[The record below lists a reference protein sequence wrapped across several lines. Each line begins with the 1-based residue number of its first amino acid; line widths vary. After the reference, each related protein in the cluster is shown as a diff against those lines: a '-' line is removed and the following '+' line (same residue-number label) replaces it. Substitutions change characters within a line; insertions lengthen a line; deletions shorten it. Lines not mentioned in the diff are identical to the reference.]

1 MVALLGLSR
10 ELHKRG
16 CTVGEKA
23 QKVKVRASKPED
35 LSLAPTHVQ
44 TNVNI
49 SLPSV
54 ISSHAPCT
62 PPRLKIRL

>member
-10 ELHKRG
+10 ELRKLG
-16 CTVGEKA
+16 CTVGGNA
-23 QKVKVRASKPED
+23 QQVKVRASKPED

-54 ISSHAPCT
+54 ISSYAPCT